1 MLAYVYG
8 VVPISLCRGGGCGVS
23 RGKGRGVRID
33 FDEDDG
39 PITGE
44 ERDLVHQIWENDPPF
59 HHLYCKEY
67 SLSISAVADAWRA
80 LKSPSLGES
89 SLDGAVSGLSTT
101 SPSEGLSMAPGTLGD
116 TPHFN
121 TLAGGALGTRT
132 GKYNRWENA
141 SVCSKQNDKGIRKKN
156 NLVLSI
162 DTTVLLMNT
171 FVCSPPGWRCRPG
184 SWPKNQPRG
193 RQEAWGPGATV
204 PAPAEWPDP
213 SSRPTHYLTGDTL
226 VFFCGVCVRLF
237 LFFVSCQ
244 VADSSAA
251 LSDLIR
257 MWRDW
262 DNRIRTNLMTW
273 RDLVLLSHL

>member
-44 ERDLVHQIWENDPPF
+44 DTKLKTLCNFLQITPF
-59 HHLYCKEY
+59 HMYYKEY
-67 SLSISAVADAWRA
+67 FSNSAVADAWRA

-101 SPSEGLSMAPGTLGD
+101 SPSEGLSVAPGTLGD

-132 GKYNRWENA
+132 GKY
-141 SVCSKQNDKGIRKKN
+141 
-156 NLVLSI
+156 
-162 DTTVLLMNT
+162 
-171 FVCSPPGWRCRPG
+171 
-184 SWPKNQPRG
+184 
-193 RQEAWGPGATV
+193 
-204 PAPAEWPDP
+204 
-213 SSRPTHYLTGDTL
+213 SR
-226 VFFCGVCVRLF
+226 
-237 LFFVSCQ
+237 
-244 VADSSAA
+244 
-251 LSDLIR
+251 
-257 MWRDW
+257 
-262 DNRIRTNLMTW
+262 
-273 RDLVLLSHL
+273 